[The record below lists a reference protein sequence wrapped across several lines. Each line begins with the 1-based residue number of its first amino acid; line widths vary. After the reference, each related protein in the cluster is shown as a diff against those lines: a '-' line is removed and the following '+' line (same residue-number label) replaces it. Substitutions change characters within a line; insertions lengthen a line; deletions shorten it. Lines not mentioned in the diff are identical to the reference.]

1 MFRIRITAIAVGLSP
16 IVFIAA
22 IAFAQDSKAV
32 SAFQVADV
40 HKSAS
45 ATDPRNSGMQGVVL
59 RGGRI
64 EIRRATI
71 LDLIKTAYGVDPDV
85 VFGGPSWLD
94 WDRFDV
100 IAKSPMDTPSA
111 TVKLMLRALLAD
123 RFKLVV
129 HRDTKPVPGFVLTM
143 GKGKAKLKEADGSGE
158 TGCSAHVQ
166 RGEGAVQYWLATCR
180 NMTMEAF
187 AETLRGLDIRY
198 LTSPV
203 ADQTGL
209 RGARDFDLKWTDKR
223 LFPYAGAD
231 GVTLFDAVD
240 RQLGLKLATGKGSD
254 AGARRG
260 SRESEANTEFAR
272 GGDTSAASSAAR
284 V

>member
-1 MFRIRITAIAVGLSP
+1 MPQDDSVLAEFGKKAFEEIYRSLAPGLAIAVGLSA
-16 IVFIAA
+16 IVFIAT
-22 IAFAQDSKAV
+22 IALAQDSQAV
-32 SAFQVADV
+32 STFQVADV
-40 HKSAS
+40 HKSAP
-45 ATDPRNSGMQGVVL
+45 ATNPAMQGGMQGGVL

-64 EIRRATI
+64 EIRRATM

-85 VFGGPSWLD
+85 VFGGASWLD

-100 IAKSPMDTPSA
+100 IAKSPIDTPSA

-129 HRDTKPVPGFVLTM
+129 HRDTRPVPGFLLTS

-158 TGCSAHVQ
+158 TGCSAHLQKGDGTVPYL
-166 RGEGAVQYWLATCR
+166 VATCR

-187 AETLRGLDIRY
+187 SETLRGLDSRY

-209 RGARDFDLKWTDKR
+209 GGAWDFDLKWTDKR
-223 LFPYAGAD
+223 SLPYAGAD

-240 RQLGLKLATGKGSD
+240 RQLGLKLAKGKLPMPVLVVD
-254 AGARRG
+254 A
-260 SRESEANTEFAR
+260 
-272 GGDTSAASSAAR
+272 
-284 V
+284 